1 MAKPAVIEARK
12 ARALEAMQ
20 EQLDRIEAK
29 LDAVLGR
36 EVSGTVELTVFN
48 NALEAVNT
56 ELIELEPPAA
66 PSEPQPEPEKGKG
79 KNK

>member
-20 EQLDRIEAK
+20 EQLDRIESK
-29 LDAVLGR
+29 LDAVLRCEPLGP
-36 EVSGTVELTVFN
+36 VVELKVELDPKIEQ
-48 NALEAVNT
+48 ALAEQAEA
-56 ELIELEPPAA
+56 
-66 PSEPQPEPEKGKG
+66 SEPQPAPEKGKG